1 MFERSDMTYE
11 FNGCQIQMELYYRS
25 DRDQYYYKCS
35 GNSHVSSIPGLDEGH
50 RYKKLTTITKSSFWY
65 KRKAAAH
72 KILGAM
78 MDYMRKESLQQIFDS
93 RSLSKGALLQIIRD
107 IQVMMLSDYKKHAL
121 TPENRLGVNPR
132 CHHIQIDESK
142 IGKRKN
148 NVGSRVEGVWV
159 FRMVEALI
167 PESGPMTYQYI
178 DNRNN
183 IDETRHRYVAGR
195 RFFCTVPNRVAA
207 TLLPIIYKYC
217 ARGSVI
223 RSDGWRAYRGL
234 HNQETQDQFEANG
247 LTFGGVGTGLYFRA
261 HQVVNHSQGFAT
273 RDQVSENPVVSHV
286 PESGLIHTNI
296 IESLW
301 RDMKVFIKP
310 RHRTVR
316 SAPGKLLEYLW
327 FIDNKEDVMGGM
339 ARFLREVKFSDNT
352 GIIETGDNN
361 QGSFEPDMFT
371 EARSGE
377 TPEQQERRE
386 DRDQSNFEA
395 WVNRRRARDE
405 EELVGIE
412 VN

>member
-1 MFERSDMTYE
+1 MYKTFLTSIISEVPSVPTIIARSNYGSRVPRTGDKNVEAVILSDPDRTWTSDMTCE

-78 MDYMRKESLQQIFDS
+78 MDYMRKE
-93 RSLSKGALLQIIRD
+93 
-107 IQVMMLSDYKKHAL
+107 
-121 TPENRLGVNPR
+121 
-132 CHHIQIDESK
+132 
-142 IGKRKN
+142 
-148 NVGSRVEGVWV
+148 
-159 FRMVEALI
+159 
-167 PESGPMTYQYI
+167 
-178 DNRNN
+178 
-183 IDETRHRYVAGR
+183 
-195 RFFCTVPNRVAA
+195 
-207 TLLPIIYKYC
+207 
-217 ARGSVI
+217 
-223 RSDGWRAYRGL
+223 
-234 HNQETQDQFEANG
+234 
-247 LTFGGVGTGLYFRA
+247 
-261 HQVVNHSQGFAT
+261 
-273 RDQVSENPVVSHV
+273 
-286 PESGLIHTNI
+286 
-296 IESLW
+296 
-301 RDMKVFIKP
+301 DMKVFIKP

-405 EELVGIE
+405 EELDEDSTTDEESDDDDPSFIIPSFSTPRVSELGIE
-412 VN
+412 RQTVPVTRNNHQADQHISEAPSTTPPRQRGRPRVNRGRGRPSSSRRS